1 MDFCAGDT
9 VATVDATVLAEVL
22 DVQPIPMKGLPAGW
36 SVTTYM
42 QPRVEIDKKKGTW
55 MKQSQN
61 CVIMILSINT
71 QK

>member
-42 QPRVEIDKKKGTW
+42 QPRVEIDKKKVNMDETIPEFC
-55 MKQSQN
+55 N
-61 CVIMILSINT
+61 YDFIN
-71 QK
+71 

>member
-22 DVQPIPMKGLPAGW
+22 DVQPIPMKGMPAGQ

-42 QPRVEIDKKKGTW
+42 QPRVEIDNNKKPKVNMDET
-55 MKQSQN
+55 
-61 CVIMILSINT
+61 ILEFCNYDFIN
-71 QK
+71 